1 MVSKEGRKREGVR
14 TLVLDKVLLANY
26 MQHWAPHKNLSHS
39 SHAKLA
45 SCAGPRRDST
55 RLVACLSLNCRKSQ
69 VIDIIQWPC
78 KRTHRERK
86 RWRERRR
93 ETSNNYLRVFVLQQH
108 VETIKLKISHER
120 MYASCRYT
128 NQLRV
133 VHKNHKRSLWNE
145 LFLTAI
151 TTDTYILGIDTQI
164 LVVQACESI
173 LEIAIAHN

>member
-1 MVSKEGRKREGVR
+1 MASKEGRKREGVR

-78 KRTHRERK
+78 KRTQRE
-86 RWRERRR
+86 R
-93 ETSNNYLRVFVLQQH
+93 ETSNNYLRVFVLQKH

-128 NQLRV
+128 NQMRV
-133 VHKNHKRSLWNE
+133 VCKNHKRSL
-145 LFLTAI
+145 
-151 TTDTYILGIDTQI
+151 
-164 LVVQACESI
+164 
-173 LEIAIAHN
+173 

>member
-1 MVSKEGRKREGVR
+1 MVSKDGSKREGLG

-78 KRTHRERK
+78 KHTQRE
-86 RWRERRR
+86 R

-128 NQLRV
+128 NQMRV
-133 VHKNHKRSLWNE
+133 VCKNHKRSLWNE

-151 TTDTYILGIDTQI
+151 TTDTYIHW
-164 LVVQACESI
+164 V
-173 LEIAIAHN
+173 